1 MIDKNRNTDN
11 SLMKSKDHEADS
23 QMMQG
28 TESKAVCRLMDA
40 ITDISDEIILDADT
54 KVQANN
60 SSRIEKSTAKKYSRI
75 KSRITVGISF
85 AAALIIILLT
95 VKMLPEQKKRSHT
108 SPGSSSTGSITAS
121 QRTENI
127 TEAGPTEAG
136 PTEVIPTE
144 AIPTEAGPTEVIPT
158 ETRPTEAIP
167 TEAGTTESPA
177 VDDALHVNIN
187 SKVVSYDTLSEME
200 ADADL
205 ILRAERL
212 DHEEPV
218 LKYSDNN
225 LYSFW
230 TFSQVRI
237 SKIYKDDTEELGE
250 GQTITILENEVFD
263 SKTNTVFHV
272 SGYRMMVAGNEY
284 LLFLQKGNR
293 ENGETYFV
301 SCGVNFGTV
310 SLSEDGR
317 DISPKYQNGS
327 DMTDTKI
334 FKEIWEDAK
343 KKYQ

>member
-1 MIDKNRNTDN
+1 MNDKNRNTDN

-54 KVQANN
+54 KVQSNN

-108 SPGSSSTGSITAS
+108 SPGSSSTGSITVS

-167 TEAGTTESPA
+167 TEAGTTEPPA

-187 SKVVSYDTLSEME
+187 SKVVSYNTLSEME

-237 SKIYKDDTEELGE
+237 SRIYKDDTEELGE

-263 SKTNTVFHV
+263 PKTNTVFHV

-334 FKEIWEDAK
+334 FKEIWEEAK

>member
-1 MIDKNRNTDN
+1 MNDKNRNTDN

-54 KVQANN
+54 KVQSNN

-108 SPGSSSTGSITAS
+108 SPGSSSTGSITVS

-127 TEAGPTEAG
+127 
-136 PTEVIPTE
+136 
-144 AIPTEAGPTEVIPT
+144 TEAGPTEVIPT

-167 TEAGTTESPA
+167 TEAGTTEPPA

-237 SKIYKDDTEELGE
+237 SRIYKDDTEELGE

-263 SKTNTVFHV
+263 PKTNTVFHV

-334 FKEIWEDAK
+334 FKEIWEEAK

>member
-1 MIDKNRNTDN
+1 M
-11 SLMKSKDHEADS
+11 
-23 QMMQG
+23 
-28 TESKAVCRLMDA
+28 
-40 ITDISDEIILDADT
+40 
-54 KVQANN
+54 
-60 SSRIEKSTAKKYSRI
+60 
-75 KSRITVGISF
+75 SF
-85 AAALIIILLT
+85 AAALSIILLT

-263 SKTNTVFHV
+263 PKTNTVFHV

-334 FKEIWEDAK
+334 FKEIWEEAK

>member
-11 SLMKSKDHEADS
+11 SLMKSKDHDADS

-54 KVQANN
+54 KVQSNN
-60 SSRIEKSTAKKYSRI
+60 SSRIEKNTAKKYSRI

-108 SPGSSSTGSITAS
+108 SPDSSSTGSITVS

-127 TEAGPTEAG
+127 TEAGPTEVI
-136 PTEVIPTE
+136 PTEAIPTE

-212 DHEEPV
+212 DREEPV

-237 SKIYKDDTEELGE
+237 SRIYKDDTEELGE

-263 SKTNTVFHV
+263 PKTNTVFHV
-272 SGYRMMVAGNEY
+272 SGYRMMVVGNEY
-284 LLFLQKGNR
+284 LLFLQKGSS

-334 FKEIWEDAK
+334 FKEIWEEAK

>member
-11 SLMKSKDHEADS
+11 SLMKSKDHDADS

-54 KVQANN
+54 KVQSNN
-60 SSRIEKSTAKKYSRI
+60 SSRIEKNTAKKYSRI

-85 AAALIIILLT
+85 AAALIILLT

-108 SPGSSSTGSITAS
+108 SPDSSSTGSITVS

-136 PTEVIPTE
+136 PTEV
-144 AIPTEAGPTEVIPT
+144 IPTEAGPTEVIPT

-212 DHEEPV
+212 DCEEPV

-237 SKIYKDDTEELGE
+237 SRIYKDDTEELGE

-263 SKTNTVFHV
+263 PKTNTVFHV
-272 SGYRMMVAGNEY
+272 SGYRMMVVGNEY
-284 LLFLQKGNR
+284 LLFLQKGSS
-293 ENGETYFV
+293 ENGKTYFV

-334 FKEIWEDAK
+334 FKEIWEEAK

>member
-54 KVQANN
+54 KVQSNN
-60 SSRIEKSTAKKYSRI
+60 SSRIEKNTAKKYSRI

-85 AAALIIILLT
+85 AVALIIILLT

-108 SPGSSSTGSITAS
+108 SPDSSSTGSITVS

-136 PTEVIPTE
+136 
-144 AIPTEAGPTEVIPT
+144 PTEAGPTEVIPT

-237 SKIYKDDTEELGE
+237 SRIYKDDTEELGE

-263 SKTNTVFHV
+263 PKTNTVFHV

-334 FKEIWEDAK
+334 FKEIWEEAK